1 MSKARQ
7 RRFKATG
14 RWFARQE
21 NKNLWI
27 NHIFPVLLVIS
38 LILLLVNI

>member
-1 MSKARQ
+1 MDRDRE
-7 RRFKATG
+7 RRLRATG
-14 RWFARQE
+14 KWFAKQQQ
-21 NKNLWI
+21 KNLWI

>member
-1 MSKARQ
+1 MSKARE
-7 RRFKATG
+7 RRLRVTG
-14 RWFARQE
+14 KWFARQQRGR
-21 NKNLWI
+21 LWL

>member
-1 MSKARQ
+1 MDRNRE
-7 RRFKATG
+7 RRLKATG
-14 RWFARQE
+14 KWFAKQQQ
-21 NKNLWI
+21 KSLWT